1 MVPGKIDEEVTVRAD
16 VLVSVPVW
24 TEREASSSVAP
35 DEIVEAELVS
45 ISDAEETMS

>member
-1 MVPGKIDEEVTVRAD
+1 MVPGKIDEDVTVRVD

-24 TEREASSSVAP
+24 TEREASSEAP
-35 DEIVEAELVS
+35 DEMVEAELVP